1 MHEKGLDGVRKSVR
15 IPTRLFV
22 QTWFQILTPKASI
35 RMTHYDVRDDVFR
48 QSKAEEQKSLRD
60 DSVVLKISRVPLS
73 QVREDVSEDRMEK
86 IS

>member
-48 QSKAEEQKSLRD
+48 QSKAEEQKFLRD
-60 DSVVLKISRVPLS
+60 DSVVLKNI
-73 QVREDVSEDRMEK
+73 
-86 IS
+86 